1 MFFGKKKKEDKKED
15 IDLNVEDSQVDD
27 IEVVLGDKSDLE
39 ISEVGDIT
47 NDLRPKDAETNR
59 ITNVIVPREL
69 KSKETSEEDE
79 DDEDDEDE
87 KKEDTETN
95 NE

>member
-15 IDLNVEDSQVDD
+15 IDVNVEDSQVDD

-69 KSKETSEEDE
+69 KTKESSEE

-87 KKEDTETN
+87 KKEDKEEN